1 MASRNYDIGNE
12 PPQISWTVV
21 RGDTASFKAYVTDDA
36 RMPLNIPD
44 WTIQM
49 EIKRNGS
56 IITSTTPEQDSDDLE
71 GEFTVSLTAAQ
82 TRILETA
89 DVFDIQL
96 SSTGIVWTVC
106 QGSMVIVED
115 VTDRP

>member
-1 MASRNYDIGNE
+1 MASRNYDIGNA
-12 PPQISWTVV
+12 PPSVVWTVV

-44 WTIQM
+44 WNISM
-49 EIKRNGS
+49 EIKRNGTIVAS
-56 IITSTTPEQDSDDLE
+56 ITPAQDADDLE

-82 TRILETA
+82 TRILETK

-96 SSTGIVWTVC
+96 SAPETVWTVC
-106 QGSMVIVED
+106 QGSMVIIED

>member
-1 MASRNYDIGNE
+1 MASRDYEIGNR
-12 PPQISWTVV
+12 PPQVTWTVV

-36 RMPLNIPD
+36 RLPLNIPD
-44 WTIQM
+44 W
-49 EIKRNGS
+49 EIKMELKRQGT
-56 IITSTTPEQDSDDLE
+56 IITSTTPEQDADDLE

-82 TRILETA
+82 TRILNTG

-96 SSTGIVWTVC
+96 SAPGIVWTVC
-106 QGSMVIVED
+106 QGSMIIIED

>member
-12 PPQISWTVV
+12 PPRVAWTVV

-44 WTIQM
+44 WTIKM
-49 EIKRNGS
+49 EIKRNGVL
-56 IITSTTPEQDSDDLE
+56 ITSTTPAQDADDLE

-82 TRILETA
+82 TRIMNTG

-96 SSTGIVWTVC
+96 SAPQTVWTVC
-106 QGSMVIVED
+106 QGSMIIIED

>member
-12 PPQISWTVV
+12 PPRVAWTVV
-21 RGDTASFKAYVTDDA
+21 RGDTASFKAYVSDDA

-49 EIKRNGS
+49 EIKRGGS
-56 IITSTTPEQDSDDLE
+56 IITSTTPEQDADDLD

-82 TRILETA
+82 TRILETG
-89 DVFDIQL
+89 DIFDIQL
-96 SSTGIVWTVC
+96 SAPQTVWTVC
-106 QGSMVIVED
+106 QGSMVIIED